1 MKLSIFDECSNGGA
15 FNKSFQ
21 TNCKVMNRIIFKIVE
36 NSLSFIGH
44 KTGLTYNEI
53 NIIVYYFGI
62 PFSWLCLLDIIFNF
76 HYFKIAFVIFTLG
89 FIVGCKNFKT
99 YSDWLFDKSVTFLKY
114 FNKFGS
120 NYVASSVWICVSL
133 PISIYAILIFFI
145 FK

>member
-1 MKLSIFDECSNGGA
+1 
-15 FNKSFQ
+15 
-21 TNCKVMNRIIFKIVE
+21 MNRIIFKIVA

-89 FIVGCKNFKT
+89 FIVGCRNFKT
-99 YSDWLFDKSVTFLKY
+99 YSDWLFDKSVSFLNY
-114 FNKFGS
+114 FNKYGS
-120 NYVASSVWICVSL
+120 NYVTSSVWICVSL
-133 PISIYAILIFFI
+133 PIIIYAILIFLI
-145 FK
+145 LK